1 MSPLDIAWNPLAA
14 TWLQWS
20 LLAGGLFGAGL
31 ALTLAWLV
39 PNRPHLGAFLD
50 QLSAEAVP
58 ATQADRASGWLDRLG
73 RRVLRLMPASALPS
87 ADLDL
92 LRLPPH
98 LFLARRVVWG
108 VGGFAFV
115 TIFTAVLVAIGLR
128 PPILVPAI
136 ASVGL
141 GLGASYLPHLDV
153 RQRAAKRRDEFGFAF
168 GAYVD
173 LVAMEHHSGV
183 GTRQAMEVAAE
194 GGDSWMFQRLAE
206 ELRRSRL
213 NGQSPWDALER
224 LGKAIGLADLADFA
238 AIMRLSGE
246 EGGAIYTTLR
256 ARAATM
262 RQTRLSQGVA
272 TANQTGERI
281 SAVTALLA
289 VVFLFLVGAPAVL
302 RFLAL

>member
-1 MSPLDIAWNPLAA
+1 VDPLTTTLP
-14 TWLQWS
+14 WS
-20 LLAGGLFGAGL
+20 ILTGVLIGAGL

-50 QLSAEAVP
+50 AMVAEPVRLAP
-58 ATQADRASGWLDRLG
+58 TDRPTGWLDRLG
-73 RRVLRLMPASALPS
+73 RRAMRILPAGALPT

-98 LFLARRVVWG
+98 LFWARRVVFAAA
-108 VGGFAFV
+108 GFGFV
-115 TIFTAVLVAIGLR
+115 TIMTAALVALGLR
-128 PPILVPAI
+128 PPILVPLAG
-136 ASVGL
+136 SLGL
-141 GLGASYLPHLDV
+141 GLAASFLPLLEV

-173 LVAMEHHSGV
+173 LVAMEHHSGS

-194 GGDSWMFQRLAE
+194 GGDSWMFERLGE

-213 NGQSPWDALER
+213 NGQSPWDALEH
-224 LGKAIGLADLADFA
+224 LGDSIGLADLTDFA

-246 EGGAIYTTLR
+246 EGGAIYETLR

-262 RQTRLSQGVA
+262 RQTRLAQEVTA
-272 TANQTGERI
+272 ANQTGERI

-289 VVFLFLVGAPAVL
+289 VVFLFLVGAPAIL
-302 RFLAL
+302 RFLALA